1 MWVQLFIYTCFS
13 SKTRKICRGTLVTWQ
28 KFFSLQGPP
37 LAVLWLFLAEV
48 NRPGPGCQQWLGC
61 TRALYNKKLLM
72 LLSWL
77 VATLAYSP
85 ECLLKYQ
92 LGIVA
97 FFPSHYAYLLLNS
110 PCAASEPGTELRFPC
125 IGWSWSHEGQGPLCS
140 YKGPASCAVL
150 EGPCAFKWVRAHQ
163 WAALHGLGKWN
174 WDEGWHK
181 QG

>member
-1 MWVQLFIYTCFS
+1 
-13 SKTRKICRGTLVTWQ
+13 
-28 KFFSLQGPP
+28 
-37 LAVLWLFLAEV
+37 
-48 NRPGPGCQQWLGC
+48 
-61 TRALYNKKLLM
+61 M

-85 ECLLKYQ
+85 ECLLKDQ

-110 PCAASEPGTELRFPC
+110 PCAASQPGTELWFPC

-140 YKGPASCAVL
+140 YKSPASCAVL
-150 EGPCAFKWVRAHQ
+150 EGPCAFKWVCAHQ

-174 WDEGWHK
+174 WDEGLAQAEMISPTHRELTGRCFVIAK
-181 QG
+181 QTWCLSR